1 MPEPTDPHS
10 RPSGSSDGDVVYSSG
25 ANHRRYREFAS
36 HLVPRSG
43 KGKLLLAAF
52 LALFLLAEWPLLS
65 LVNRVEP
72 TWFGVPFLFAYLL
85 MVYVLLIA
93 VLIAS
98 AYFEL

>member
-1 MPEPTDPHS
+1 MPDPTEPT
-10 RPSGSSDGDVVYSSG
+10 SGPPGSGQSDVLSSSG
-25 ANHRRYREFAS
+25 ADQGRYREFAS

-43 KGKLLLAAF
+43 EGKLLLAAF

-72 TWFGVPFLFAYLL
+72 TWFGVPFLFAYLFV
-85 MVYVLLIA
+85 VYVLLIV
-93 VLIAS
+93 VLITS